1 LDFFTIS
8 ILIYFFKEFINLR
21 RGYIMINVAV
31 TGAGGRMGS
40 MIINTIL
47 QQDDMQVV
55 AAIEAPNTPLEGRDV
70 GEVMGIGPIN
80 VPIVGAEK
88 LNATLKDKKPD
99 VLVDFTI
106 AAAAVG
112 TIKTT
117 AECGV
122 NLVVG
127 TTGFTEEQMGSNRNA
142 IENNN
147 VGAVI
152 APNMAVGV
160 NVFFKIVGELA
171 GILTD
176 YDVEIIEAHHKHK
189 KDAPSGT
196 AVKAAEVI
204 ADALN
209 RKLDEVGVYGREG
222 MVGERTP
229 EEIGIHAIRGGD
241 IVGDHT
247 VLFAGDGERLEI
259 THRAG
264 TRQAFVNGVIKAIRY
279 VVNAEKGKISNMNDV
294 LGL

>member
-1 LDFFTIS
+1 
-8 ILIYFFKEFINLR
+8 
-21 RGYIMINVAV
+21 MIDVAV

-47 QQDDMQVV
+47 QQDDMHVV
-55 AAIEAPNTPLEGRDV
+55 AAIEAPETPLEGQDV

-80 VPIVGAEK
+80 VPIVGAEQ
-88 LNATLKDKKPD
+88 LRETLKTKKPN

-106 AAAAVG
+106 ANAAVE

-117 AECGV
+117 AESGV

-127 TTGFTEEQMGSNRNA
+127 TTGFTDEQMAKNQKA
-142 IENNN
+142 ITENQ

-152 APNMAVGV
+152 SPNMAVGV
-160 NVFFKIVGELA
+160 NVFFKVVEELA

-176 YDVEIIEAHHKHK
+176 YDVEIIEAHHNQK

-196 AVKAAEVI
+196 AVKAADLI
-204 ADALN
+204 ATALN
-209 RKLDEVGVYGREG
+209 RKMDEVGVYGREG

-229 EEIGIHAIRGGD
+229 QEIGIHAVRGGD

-259 THRAG
+259 IHRANS
-264 TRQAFVNGVIKAIRY
+264 RQAFVNGVIKAIRY
-279 VVNAEKGKISNMNDV
+279 VVNAEKGKISNMDDV

>member
-1 LDFFTIS
+1 MI
-8 ILIYFFKEFINLR
+8 
-21 RGYIMINVAV
+21 IMINVAV

-47 QQDDMQVV
+47 EQEDMQVV
-55 AAIEAPNTPLEGRDV
+55 TAIEAPNTPLEGKDV

-80 VPIVGAEK
+80 VPIIGAEK
-88 LNATLKDKKPD
+88 LSEILEAKKPD

-106 AAAAVG
+106 ANAAVG

-117 AECGV
+117 AESGV

-127 TTGFTEEQMGSNRNA
+127 TTGFSDEQMA
-142 IENNN
+142 ENQKAVKENM

-152 APNMAVGV
+152 SPNMAVGV
-160 NVFFKIVGELA
+160 NVFFKIVEELA
-171 GILTD
+171 SILTD

-196 AVKAAEVI
+196 AVKAAELI
-204 ADALN
+204 AGALN
-209 RKLDEVGVYGREG
+209 RKMDEVGVYGREG

-229 EEIGIHAIRGGD
+229 EEIGVHAVRGGD

-259 THRAG
+259 IHRAG
-264 TRQAFVNGVIKAIRY
+264 SRQAFVNGVIKAIRY
-279 VVNAEKGKISNMNDV
+279 VVNAEKGEISSMADV

>member
-1 LDFFTIS
+1 
-8 ILIYFFKEFINLR
+8 
-21 RGYIMINVAV
+21 MINVAV

-88 LNATLKDKKPD
+88 LNETLKDKKPE

-127 TTGFTEEQMGSNRNA
+127 TTGFTEEQMVAMLR
-142 IENNN
+142 
-147 VGAVI
+147 
-152 APNMAVGV
+152 
-160 NVFFKIVGELA
+160 
-171 GILTD
+171 
-176 YDVEIIEAHHKHK
+176 EADRTSVAEVARKHK
-189 KDAPSGT
+189 VSEQTIYTWRQKFGSMDPADVKRLRALEAENTKLKRMLADSMLDNVALKD
-196 AVKAAEVI
+196 
-204 ADALN
+204 L
-209 RKLDEVGVYGREG
+209 L
-222 MVGERTP
+222 
-229 EEIGIHAIRGGD
+229 
-241 IVGDHT
+241 
-247 VLFAGDGERLEI
+247 
-259 THRAG
+259 
-264 TRQAFVNGVIKAIRY
+264 
-279 VVNAEKGKISNMNDV
+279 GKKW
-294 LGL
+294 

>member
-1 LDFFTIS
+1 
-8 ILIYFFKEFINLR
+8 
-21 RGYIMINVAV
+21 MIDVAV

-47 QQDDMQVV
+47 KQDDMQLV

-70 GEVMGIGPIN
+70 GEVMGIGPIH
-80 VPIVGAEK
+80 VDIVGAEK
-88 LNATLKDKKPD
+88 LRETLDTKKPD

-106 AAAAVG
+106 ANAAVD

-117 AECGV
+117 AESGV

-127 TTGFTEEQMGSNRNA
+127 TTGFTEEQMANNENA
-142 IENNN
+142 IRKNQ
-147 VGAVI
+147 VRAVI
-152 APNMAVGV
+152 SPNMAVGV
-160 NVFFKIVGELA
+160 NVFFKVVEELA

-176 YDVEIIEAHHKHK
+176 FDVEIIEAHHNQK

-196 AVKAAEVI
+196 AVKAAELI
-204 ADALN
+204 ATALN
-209 RKLDEVGVYGREG
+209 RKMDEVGVYGRQG
-222 MVGERTP
+222 MVGERKP
-229 EEIGIHAIRGGD
+229 EEIGIHAVRGGD

-259 THRAG
+259 VHRANS
-264 TRQAFVNGVIKAIRY
+264 RQAFVNGVIKAIRY
-279 VVNAEKGKISNMNDV
+279 VITAEKGKISSMNDV

>member
-1 LDFFTIS
+1 
-8 ILIYFFKEFINLR
+8 
-21 RGYIMINVAV
+21 MIDVAV

-47 QQDDMQVV
+47 QQDDMQIV
-55 AAIEAPNTPLEGRDV
+55 AAIEAPNTPLEGKDV

-80 VPIVGAEK
+80 VPIVGAER
-88 LNATLKDKKPD
+88 LSQVLETKKPD

-106 AAAAVG
+106 ANAAVG

-117 AECGV
+117 AESGV

-127 TTGFTEEQMGSNRNA
+127 TTGFSDEQMA
-142 IENNN
+142 ENQKSVEANQ

-152 APNMAVGV
+152 SPNMAVGV
-160 NVFFKIVGELA
+160 NVFFKVVEELA
-171 GILTD
+171 SILTD

-196 AVKAAEVI
+196 AVKAAELI
-204 ADALN
+204 AEALN
-209 RKLDEVGVYGREG
+209 RKMDEVGVYGRHG
-222 MVGERTP
+222 MVGERTA
-229 EEIGIHAIRGGD
+229 EEIGVHAVRGGD

-259 THRAG
+259 IHRANS
-264 TRQAFVNGVIKAIRY
+264 RQAFVNGVIKAIRY
-279 VVNAEKGKISNMNDV
+279 VVNADKGKISGMDDV
-294 LGL
+294 LGI